1 MISSYHRTSVWCTIL
16 MTSCQCGRKKQL
28 PLSLTE
34 GGRISLKVL
43 RVLPYLSYSQMEQT
57 RALQRFSIS
66 SLLLLLI
73 RLTTMKE
80 DRNFYGGLWTLK
92 ANISHWPIYQKNL
105 RHQLQVASLLH
116 LWVGLLIELQSKQSV
131 PQIVLQFSGAYQMGH
146 WMKIMKPVAIAQG
159 RITAQGAQILEQC
172 NPWQVILHFCWFLHG
187 QDKTSEGEHFM

>member
-43 RVLPYLSYSQMEQT
+43 RVLPYLLYSQMEQT

-92 ANISHWPIYQKNL
+92 ANISHWPIYQKKFKAP
-105 RHQLQVASLLH
+105 AS
-116 LWVGLLIELQSKQSV
+116 GSV
-131 PQIVLQFSGAYQMGH
+131 PSPPLSGALD
-146 WMKIMKPVAIAQG
+146 WVAEQAISTSNSAS
-159 RITAQGAQILEQC
+159 ILWSISDGALDEDHEAC
-172 NPWQVILHFCWFLHG
+172 S
-187 QDKTSEGEHFM
+187 DRSGENHSPRCSDFRAM